1 MHRQDSSCIRLTYM
15 SQQHKQVRAGRGH
28 MYLFSSSASTHKS
41 IPNDA
46 KATDAA
52 LTSASP
58 AAAPNKGS
66 TTTTKGDIIPR
77 TSMAARSQ
85 GMSPRQRRFMSY
97 EEVGGVD

>member
-1 MHRQDSSCIRLTYM
+1 M

-52 LTSASP
+52 LTSAPP

-66 TTTTKGDIIPR
+66 TTTTTKGDIIPR
-77 TSMAARSQ
+77 TSMAAPSQ